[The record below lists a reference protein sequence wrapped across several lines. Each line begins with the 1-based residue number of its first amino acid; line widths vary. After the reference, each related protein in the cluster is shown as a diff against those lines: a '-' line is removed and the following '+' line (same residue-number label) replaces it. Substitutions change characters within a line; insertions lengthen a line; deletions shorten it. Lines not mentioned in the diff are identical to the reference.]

1 MGRKGRKKMTPNMD
15 VFSGRMEDSRGAS
28 PGVREL
34 QSLGVQVKGVEKIL
48 GEKEARHLLARA
60 FQAKQTIF
68 PCGGGTG
75 LSSGVLPEKVD
86 LALDTTGMSKV
97 LDFDPQNLNLEV
109 LAGMTLDQINE
120 FLAGQGRGFFLPLD
134 PPFSHRATIGGAY
147 AANSSG
153 PLRHRYGTLRDQV
166 LGVRGVD
173 SRGQA
178 VGFGGKTV
186 KNVSGYDLT
195 KFLIGSAG
203 SLCLI
208 TSLAI
213 RVYPLPEAS
222 SLGDLV
228 FGTLEELEKFLAA
241 FRSSVLVPSAVVVTE
256 IAGGPSVSSTAG
268 ARFRVITAFE
278 GHRLAV
284 ERQNQDLLKLAG
296 GFGGW
301 GDARV
306 GRKMVVRGLRS
317 AVNPDRPLEASLI
330 LRVSVPIGQG
340 PRTFAGVQKLSH
352 EHGLSVK
359 PVLFA
364 GNGFLILYGEG
375 TPHKKAIDFIRGL
388 QEIIRAGEGFV
399 APVLAPIEILQAW
412 GARVEPA
419 LHRLVYGP
427 IKEKLDPS
435 GVFPP
440 II

>member
-1 MGRKGRKKMTPNMD
+1 
-15 VFSGRMEDSRGAS
+15 
-28 PGVREL
+28 
-34 QSLGVQVKGVEKIL
+34 
-48 GEKEARHLLARA
+48 
-60 FQAKQTIF
+60 
-68 PCGGGTG
+68 
-75 LSSGVLPEKVD
+75 
-86 LALDTTGMSKV
+86 
-97 LDFDPQNLNLEV
+97 
-109 LAGMTLDQINE
+109 
-120 FLAGQGRGFFLPLD
+120 
-134 PPFSHRATIGGAY
+134 
-147 AANSSG
+147 
-153 PLRHRYGTLRDQV
+153 
-166 LGVRGVD
+166 
-173 SRGQA
+173 
-178 VGFGGKTV
+178 
-186 KNVSGYDLT
+186 
-195 KFLIGSAG
+195 
-203 SLCLI
+203 
-208 TSLAI
+208 
-213 RVYPLPEAS
+213 
-222 SLGDLV
+222 
-228 FGTLEELEKFLAA
+228 
-241 FRSSVLVPSAVVVTE
+241 
-256 IAGGPSVSSTAG
+256 
-268 ARFRVITAFE
+268 
-278 GHRLAV
+278 V
-284 ERQNQDLLKLAG
+284 ERQNKDLLRLAG

-306 GRKMVVRGLRS
+306 GRKMVLRGLRS

-412 GARVEPA
+412 GARVEPD